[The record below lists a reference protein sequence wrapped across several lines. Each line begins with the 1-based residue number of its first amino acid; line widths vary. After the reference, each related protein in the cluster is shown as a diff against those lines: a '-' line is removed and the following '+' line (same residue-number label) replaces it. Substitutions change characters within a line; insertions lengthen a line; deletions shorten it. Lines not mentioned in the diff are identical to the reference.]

1 MMQSEDPNKITA
13 DEIAE
18 NYAEIDPKDFQPMD
32 FEERCRY

>member
-18 NYAEIDPKDFQPMD
+18 NYAEIYTENFKPMCFQ
-32 FEERCRY
+32 E